1 MTQIISFED
10 YTPPARFDSI
20 PWSEVRIEESD
31 TDTLSDDTI
40 WTQIDVIALSPTDVD
55 PADPQSRSFTT
66 SLASSTADLWYR
78 VIFADGSSNVS
89 LPSIP
94 AQNSEFLTAPYASV
108 DELARLVKV
117 DATARHAALERVLI
131 AASREIDHEVGN
143 SDAPYANPPAL
154 AVEVCLERAVEH
166 WQQAQSPF
174 GLIGAGG
181 VESPAFATSNSWER
195 HAVKLAPLKMEW
207 GIA

>member
-1 MTQIISFED
+1 MSIVSFED
-10 YTPPARFDSI
+10 YTPPARFDSV
-20 PWSEVRIEESD
+20 PWSDVQIEESD
-31 TDTLSDDTI
+31 TTTLSGDTI
-40 WTQIDVIALSPTDVD
+40 WTQIDSLSLSPLDVD

-66 SLASSTADLWYR
+66 SLASATPDLWYR
-78 VIFADGSSNVS
+78 IIFVDGSSNVS

-94 AQNSEFLTAPYASV
+94 AQNSEFLTAPYATV
-108 DELARLVKV
+108 EELAKLVKV
-117 DATARHAALERVLI
+117 DKDARADALERVLI

-143 SDAPYANPPAL
+143 TTPYANPPAL

-195 HAVKLAPLKMEW
+195 HAVKLASLKVEW
-207 GIA
+207 GLA